1 MNKRTEEQII
11 LYLIVVVMSVAL
23 AAVARWVAVSAGADD
38 FTAMVTFLG
47 TIGLCGI
54 LYLTI
59 RLIFGEP
66 LVKLMGKFLPA
77 PKVKVLE
84 PEEAKLDPIEDEVKT
99 PPATT
104 LLDLDKLREER
115 LLVAQIEQEQK
126 RQIALDYTQKTFAP
140 HLTDDDMKS
149 MLYNIDLYAE
159 NKIENGVKPIRV
171 KGLLSSDLYHF
182 GWNIWNHF
190 KTVDQM
196 QTAKFLQEVFK
207 DALKNVGST
216 DTIKKKLRVEDD
228 NTTIQL
234 EDKLSE

>member
-47 TIGLCGI
+47 AIGLCGI

-66 LVKLMGKFLPA
+66 LIKLMGKFLPA
-77 PKVKVLE
+77 PKIKG
-84 PEEAKLDPIEDEVKT
+84 PEQEEEDPAPIEEEVKT
-99 PPATT
+99 QSVTT

-115 LLVAQIEQEQK
+115 LLVAQNEREQK

-159 NKIENGVKPIRV
+159 NKIENGVKPVRV

-190 KTVDQM
+190 KVVDQV
-196 QTAKFLQEVFK
+196 QTAKFLQKVFK
-207 DALKNVGST
+207 VALKNVGST

-228 NTTIQL
+228 NTIIQL
-234 EDKLSE
+234 EDKLD

>member
-47 TIGLCGI
+47 AIGLCGI
-54 LYLTI
+54 VYLTI

-66 LVKLMGKFLPA
+66 LIKLMGKFLPA
-77 PKVKVLE
+77 PKIKAGE
-84 PEEAKLDPIEDEVKT
+84 QEEENPDPIDEAVKT
-99 PPATT
+99 QSVTT

-115 LLVAQIEQEQK
+115 LLVAKNEREQK
-126 RQIALDYTQKTFAP
+126 RQIALAYTQKTFAP

-159 NKIENGVKPIRV
+159 NKIENGVKPVRV

-190 KTVDQM
+190 KVVDQM

-228 NTTIQL
+228 NTIIQL
-234 EDKLSE
+234 EDKLD

>member
-47 TIGLCGI
+47 AIGLCGI
-54 LYLTI
+54 VYLTI

-66 LVKLMGKFLPA
+66 LIKLMGKFLPA
-77 PKVKVLE
+77 PKIKA
-84 PEEAKLDPIEDEVKT
+84 PEQEEETPDPIEDEVKT
-99 PPATT
+99 PPVTT

-115 LLVAQIEQEQK
+115 LLVAQNEREQK

-159 NKIENGVKPIRV
+159 NKIENGVKPVRV

-228 NTTIQL
+228 NTIIQL
-234 EDKLSE
+234 EDKLD